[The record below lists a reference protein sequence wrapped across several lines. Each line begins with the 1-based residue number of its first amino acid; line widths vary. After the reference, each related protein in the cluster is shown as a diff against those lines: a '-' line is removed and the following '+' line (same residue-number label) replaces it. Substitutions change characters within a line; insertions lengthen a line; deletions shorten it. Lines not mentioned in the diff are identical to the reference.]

1 MSVFNEQSFEK
12 KLLGLKDSQES
23 ISTLSDWC
31 LQHKQHH
38 KKIVSTWLSVLK
50 KVRVENRLTLFY
62 LANDVIQYSKRKNYD
77 FVESWGTALQKATT
91 MVRHDKV
98 MDRIL
103 RIFKIWGERNV
114 YNEEFLTDLRGLL
127 TAKKA
132 TPANPQ
138 VKPSD
143 TPTSSATVATA
154 SAEFSASNL
163 FDKMH
168 RCKDLEDDTD
178 LKLKVVNDS
187 KLVNF
192 NDLEAFRTMLKD
204 RKHADGVAGELEDAI
219 RQVEAYRKALQ
230 IEISERKTVIDLLQ
244 QGTKFYENEKNDAK
258 VVFNAYRNFS
268 SRVKS
273 LKRKLDEL
281 IPTLSSPLPSPDVNA
296 PSPSPDS
303 DIDLPNDDDLSGIV
317 QCLEGTVESD
327 SDEDLMS
334 IISYHSSEEENP
346 QFSYFE
352 LLGMPVHLRRRCLP
366 LPDPTFSDSDLTE
379 LDDSFEDPEMPS
391 NLCVKQVISDSDC
404 QRVVDLEHCDT
415 KLSNSPCSELSKDSI
430 TVVASEGSAD
440 ILKEQENVSDTKSS
454 VHDNKCFIST
464 QKDAFSSS
472 EVVENRTFIES
483 EASVSNTNCAING
496 STLDLGSDCL
506 PSDEDLTGLL
516 ECLESENIRD
526 SLEASNDL
534 RKLMQNTRTVSP
546 PSRTHTQTG
555 DLDNMPN
562 CFSSFMGSGSLPFDI
577 KSNLFA
583 DDGSNRANISG
594 ASEDEP
600 EGKPIE
606 VIGRRKVESY
616 EIFSNFLNNLT
627 QGAAASAKPSS
638 SAIPGLGD
646 PLPVPPPILPSD
658 FRLPSSPPA
667 PLPIPPPPIPPLF
680 DNFSQDNC
688 EKDDSW
694 NTSLPPK
701 FPTWRD
707 TASSNWSRD
716 DPNPQEGGEWMPALP
731 VPKVPP
737 PPLPQ
742 NLETPESPPS
752 FEKESFRQP
761 VEYDDTGHN
770 RNSLTSDVDHRS
782 FPTHSSP
789 PKDVDH
795 RILNNRFK
803 KDVDHRNLISLTGSP
818 RELQPPPLPPNL
830 WGDVDQDYRTPP
842 ASRQQ
847 TRPGDNVESVDMEMS
862 DEEEI
867 ERHQDK
873 GRSREHSPS
882 KRSSGSS
889 LANPESPIKEREE
902 LGKSKSPHLPNATK
916 TTPQR
921 FNVPPPT
928 ARPPFPPPPRALFPD
943 GQFASPLGGDFGKF
957 SMPPIPPPPALPL
970 SGPPPG
976 LPLRLRHPGMN
987 FLPNLTLP
995 PNPLLGMQSRSPV
1008 PSAMVPQRTLEAS
1021 PSHPISTSTAQQ
1033 VTPSGTQSSGPE
1045 ESDTDSI
1052 GQYLNMGL
1060 SDDEEIKEMV
1070 ASMDPQLL
1078 QEVVDGINIGNGSKE
1093 IDIGSL
1099 MQNNGEIDEGETD
1112 WNGQSDLVDLNN
1124 RARPWKPNRLGVPG
1138 TPPALAMGH
1147 PALSPGAPRFRGHGL
1162 NWRSPPMHERGGRG
1176 RGFFRPFRGRGPP
1189 IPRQPYGGNW

>member
-1 MSVFNEQSFEK
+1 MSVFNDQAFEK

-38 KKIVSTWLSVLK
+38 KKIVATWLSVLK

-98 MDRIL
+98 MIRIM

-132 TPANPQ
+132 TPATPQ
-138 VKPSD
+138 AKPSD
-143 TPTSSATVATA
+143 TPTTAPVAT
-154 SAEFSASNL
+154 SSTEFNASNL
-163 FDKMH
+163 FDRMH

-178 LKLKVVNDS
+178 LKLKVVNDC

-204 RKHADGVAGELEDAI
+204 RKHADGVAGELDDAI
-219 RQVEAYRKALQ
+219 SQVEAYRKALE

-244 QGTKFYENEKNDAK
+244 QGSKFYETEKNDAR

-281 IPTLSSPLPSPDVNA
+281 IPTLSSPVPSPDVNA

-303 DIDLPNDDDLSGIV
+303 DIDLPNDDDLSG
-317 QCLEGTVESD
+317 
-327 SDEDLMS
+327 
-334 IISYHSSEEENP
+334 
-346 QFSYFE
+346 
-352 LLGMPVHLRRRCLP
+352 
-366 LPDPTFSDSDLTE
+366 
-379 LDDSFEDPEMPS
+379 
-391 NLCVKQVISDSDC
+391 
-404 QRVVDLEHCDT
+404 
-415 KLSNSPCSELSKDSI
+415 
-430 TVVASEGSAD
+430 
-440 ILKEQENVSDTKSS
+440 
-454 VHDNKCFIST
+454 
-464 QKDAFSSS
+464 
-472 EVVENRTFIES
+472 
-483 EASVSNTNCAING
+483 
-496 STLDLGSDCL
+496 
-506 PSDEDLTGLL
+506 
-516 ECLESENIRD
+516 
-526 SLEASNDL
+526 
-534 RKLMQNTRTVSP
+534 KLMQNTRRVSP
-546 PSRTHTQTG
+546 PPRARTQGG
-555 DLDNMPN
+555 DMDNMPN
-562 CFSSFMGSGSLPFDI
+562 CFSSFMGGGALPFDI
-577 KSNLFA
+577 KSNFFV
-583 DDGSNRANISG
+583 DDGSNRANILG
-594 ASEDEP
+594 TSEDEP

-606 VIGRRKVESY
+606 VIGRRKEERY
-616 EIFSNFLNNLT
+616 EIFTNFLNNLT
-627 QGAAASAKPSS
+627 QGAPSSAKPNS

-646 PLPVPPPILPSD
+646 PLPVPPPSIPSD
-658 FRLPSSPPA
+658 YRLPSSSPT
-667 PLPIPPPPIPPLF
+667 PLPIPPPPMPPLF
-680 DNFSQDNC
+680 DNFSQENC

-716 DPNPQEGGEWMPALP
+716 DPNPQDGGEWMPALP

-761 VEYDDTGHN
+761 VEYDDTVHN
-770 RNSLTSDVDHRS
+770 RKSDVDHRS
-782 FPTHSSP
+782 FLSHSSS

-842 ASRQQ
+842 PSKQQ
-847 TRPGDNVESVDMEMS
+847 SRPGDNVESVDMEMS

-882 KRSSGSS
+882 KKSVGGSQ
-889 LANPESPIKEREE
+889 APESPIKDREE
-902 LGKSKSPHLPNATK
+902 LGKSRSPHLPNPSK

-928 ARPPFPPPPRALFPD
+928 TRPPFPPPPRPLFPD
-943 GQFASPLGGDFGKF
+943 AQFAPSLGGDFNKF

-987 FLPNLTLP
+987 FLPPNLTLP
-995 PNPLLGMQSRSPV
+995 PNPLLAIQNRSPV
-1008 PSAMVPQRTLEAS
+1008 PAALVAQRTLEAS
-1021 PSHPISTSTAQQ
+1021 PSHSMPTSTTQQ

-1045 ESDTDSI
+1045 ESDTESI

-1078 QEVVDGINIGNGSKE
+1078 QEVVDGINIGNGSDKL
-1093 IDIGSL
+1093 DLSSL
-1099 MQNNGEIDEGETD
+1099 MPNNGEIEEGDGD
-1112 WNGQSDLVDLNN
+1112 WNGQGDFVDPNN
-1124 RARPWKPNRLGVPG
+1124 RGRPWKPSRLSVPG
-1138 TPPALAMGH
+1138 TPPGLAMPH
-1147 PALSPGAPRFRGHGL
+1147 PSMSPGAPRFRGHGL

-1176 RGFFRPFRGRGPP
+1176 RGFYRPFRGRGPP
-1189 IPRQPYGGNW
+1189 MPRQPYGGNW